1 MLCIFHIE
9 KTIISY
15 LPAYS
20 PVSAFN
26 VDVKKTEFVKMAQFQ
41 GEIRELKKMKIKKNL
56 DITLSINL
64 LTSDCFQM
72 QTITI

>member
-41 GEIRELKKMKIKKNL
+41 AGIWELKKDENKKTW
-56 DITLSINL
+56 I
-64 LTSDCFQM
+64 
-72 QTITI
+72 